1 MECESELQGV
11 PSIEGK
17 AGDLGLD
24 NRTIEQ
30 VIVEYS
36 DYLLRVA
43 FVYVKDQKT
52 AEDIVQDVFIRHYQH
67 SEQFRNDSSLKTYLV
82 RMTVNRSHDH
92 LRSFAYTRMV
102 LTDRITGLG
111 RQRSPESL
119 LAEKEMSHD
128 VLKALLALKVPYRE
142 VLALYYYDEWTT
154 VEIADILGCP
164 EATVRT
170 RLQRARRQLKK
181 VLEEQEGFTHGFD

>member
-1 MECESELQGV
+1 M
-11 PSIEGK
+11 
-17 AGDLGLD
+17 D